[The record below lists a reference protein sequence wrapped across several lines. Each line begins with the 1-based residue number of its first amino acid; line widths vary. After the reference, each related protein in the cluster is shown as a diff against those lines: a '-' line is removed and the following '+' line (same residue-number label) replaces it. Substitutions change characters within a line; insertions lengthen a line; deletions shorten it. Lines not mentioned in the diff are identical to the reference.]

1 MKIAYYPGCS
11 LESTG
16 IEYHLSNKAVAKK
29 LGIELWEIPNWNCC
43 GASPAHQADLVLPN
57 ALNARNLAIA
67 EEEGLDVLAPCA
79 ACYNRMCAAIETM
92 KNDEEERKK
101 INDIIGRNYRAS
113 NRAFNMVEFLY
124 DKVGLDKISEN
135 VQKKLSGLKVA
146 CYYGCLLVKP
156 PELTKFDNPEYPQ
169 TMDEIVNALG
179 ATTLE
184 WPYKTECCGG
194 GLAISKTEVILKLS
208 NDIFSYAQA
217 IGADCLVT
225 ACPMCQL
232 NLELRQPATEKEYNV
247 KYNMPVFEITE
258 LVGLSFGFSAKEL
271 GIHKHFVNTKP
282 LLEEKQ
288 LA

>member
-1 MKIAYYPGCS
+1 MKIGYFPGCS

-29 LGIELWEIPNWNCC
+29 LGVELWEIPDWNCC
-43 GASPAHQADLVLPN
+43 GASPAHQSDLVLPN

-67 EEEGLDVLAPCA
+67 EEAGMDVVAPCA
-79 ACYNRMCAAIETM
+79 ACYNRMCAAIETL
-92 KNDEEERKK
+92 KNDPEELKNINEIIERDYK
-101 INDIIGRNYRAS
+101 AS
-113 NRAFNMVEFLY
+113 NKVYNMVEFFHEL
-124 DKVGLDKISEN
+124 VGLDKIAAQ

-156 PELTKFDNPEYPQ
+156 PELTRFDNPENP
-169 TMDEIVNALG
+169 TSMDEIVETIG
-179 ATTLE
+179 ATPLV

-194 GLAISKTEVILKLS
+194 GLAISKTEVILKLG

-232 NLELRQPATEKEYNV
+232 NLELRQPAMEKEYNV
-247 KYNMPVFEITE
+247 KFNMPVFEISE
-258 LVGLSFGFSAKEL
+258 LIGLSFGFSPKEL
-271 GIHKHFVNTKP
+271 GINKHFVNTAP
-282 LLEEKQ
+282 LLKEKQ

>member
-16 IEYHLSNKAVAKK
+16 IEYHLSNKLVAKK
-29 LGIELWEIPNWNCC
+29 LGVELWEIPNWNCC
-43 GASPAHQADLVLPN
+43 GASPAHQSDLFLPN

-79 ACYNRMCAAIETM
+79 ACYNRMLAAVEAVNT
-92 KNDEEERKK
+92 DEDMREK
-101 INDIIGRNYRAS
+101 INEAIGRNYRGTNTAI
-113 NRAFNMVEFLY
+113 NMVQFLH
-124 DKVGLDKISEN
+124 DIIGIEKITAQI
-135 VQKKLSGLKVA
+135 QKKLSGLKVA

-156 PELTKFDNPEYPQ
+156 PALTKFDNPENPQ
-169 TMDEIVNALG
+169 SMDRIVDALG
-179 ATTLE
+179 AETIV

-194 GLAISKTEVILKLS
+194 GLAISKTEVILKLT
-208 NDIFSYAQA
+208 NEIFSMAVA
-217 IGADCLVT
+217 SGADCLVT

-232 NLELRQPATEKEYNV
+232 NLELRQKATEKEYNV

-258 LVGLSFGFSAKEL
+258 LVGLSFGFSPKEL
-271 GIHKHFVNTKP
+271 GINKHFVNNDAFLK
-282 LLEEKQ
+282 EKK

>member
-1 MKIAYYPGCS
+1 MRIAYYPGCS

-16 IEYHLSNKAVAKK
+16 IEYHLSNKLVAKK
-29 LGIELWEIPNWNCC
+29 LGIDLWEIPNWNCC
-43 GASPAHQADLVLPN
+43 GASPGHQSDHDLPI

-67 EEEGLDVLAPCA
+67 EEQGLDVLAPCA
-79 ACYNRMCAAIETM
+79 ACYNRMCAAIDVM
-92 KNDEEERKK
+92 KNDEGERQK
-101 INDIIGRNYRAS
+101 INGIIGRNYKAS
-113 NRAFNMVEFLY
+113 NRVFNMVEFIY
-124 DKVGLDKISEN
+124 DQVGLDKIASQ
-135 VQKKLSGLKVA
+135 VQRKLSNLKIA

-156 PELTKFDNPEYPQ
+156 PELTKFDNPENPQ
-169 TMDEIVNALG
+169 SLDEIIKVLG
-179 ATTLE
+179 AAPLV

-208 NDIFSYAQA
+208 NDIFAYAQA

-232 NLELRQPATEKEYNV
+232 NLELRQPAVEKEYNV

-258 LVGLSFGFSAKEL
+258 MIGLSFGFSPKEL
-271 GIHKHFVNTKP
+271 GMHKHFVNNAS
-282 LLEEKQ
+282 LLKEKQ

>member
-16 IEYHLSNKAVAKK
+16 IEYDLSNKAIAKK
-29 LGIELWEIPNWNCC
+29 LGVELKEIPNWNCC
-43 GASPAHQADLVLPN
+43 GASPAHQADLVLPI

-67 EEEGLDVLAPCA
+67 EEDGLDVLAPCA
-79 ACYNRMCAAIETM
+79 ACYNRMSAAIKTL
-92 KNDEEERKK
+92 KNDEEERQK
-101 INDIIGRNYRAS
+101 INNIIGRDYKAS
-113 NRAFNMVEFLY
+113 NRVYNMVEFLY
-124 DKVGLDKISEN
+124 DKVGVDKISQQ

-156 PELTKFDNPEYPQ
+156 PELTQFDNSEYPQ
-169 TMDEIVNALG
+169 TMDEMVNALG
-179 ATTLE
+179 ATALE
-184 WPYKTECCGG
+184 WAYKTECCGG
-194 GLAISKTEVILKLS
+194 GLAISRTDVVLKLS

-232 NLELRQPATEKEYNV
+232 NLELRQPATEKEYGV
-247 KYNMPVFEITE
+247 KYNMPVFEISE
-258 LVGLSFGFSAKEL
+258 LIGLSFGFSAKEL